1 MLRKRNVRKNNAE
14 RCFAKSKLQS
24 AMEYLMTYG
33 WAILIIAVVLGA
45 LFQLG
50 VFNANNFAPKA
61 PPGACQVFR
70 PNGPGT
76 TSFINL
82 EGVCSGELPQYVASF
97 DGVPIEGIKIPLF
110 HTTNFTISVWFYN
123 NNPAGTYY
131 GGSPGVPWS
140 TPIFDIYDAST
151 NNGVGGGQNFDFAG
165 LGANSGRNVTYGI
178 YWPYNTQTYTTPIG
192 STSPYI
198 WENVIITVYNY
209 DNVNITINGRT
220 YSTTFTAPASTALNS
235 LVTPALSFTSNP
247 PGGDEISSNIRI
259 ANVQLYSTTLTPQEI
274 KALYLEGIG
283 GPPIDLQ
290 HLVGWWPLNGNAN
303 DYSGNGYNGQI
314 NSGVTFVSNW
324 WSGYT
329 PP

>member
-1 MLRKRNVRKNNAE
+1 MKTFRKKLLE
-14 RCFAKSKLQS
+14 KSPAKAQS

-76 TSFINL
+76 TQFINL
-82 EGVCSGELPQYVASF
+82 EGVCSGEIPQYVGQF
-97 DGVPIEGIKIPLF
+97 
-110 HTTNFTISVWFYN
+110 N
-123 NNPAGTYY
+123 
-131 GGSPGVPWS
+131 
-140 TPIFDIYDAST
+140 
-151 NNGVGGGQNFDFAG
+151 GQNGYISTSDII
-165 LGANSGRNVTYGI
+165 VTSSNTITETAWVYM
-178 YWPYNTQTYTTPIG
+178 YPTTQTYSGLAYYGSQSTCGQTFAPYMQPTGLPGLSDWCSNFNPSGNGNFNNWNFVAFVQNGPNVVLYYNNEQFTGTISTLNMPTGTGEPVDIG
-192 STSPYI
+192 SGQFGSGQYFHG
-198 WENVIITVYNY
+198 Y
-209 DNVNITINGRT
+209 
-220 YSTTFTAPASTALNS
+220 
-235 LVTPALSFTSNP
+235 
-247 PGGDEISSNIRI
+247 I
-259 ANVQLYSTTLTPQEI
+259 ANIQLYNTTLSSSEI
-274 KALYLEGIG
+274 QALYQEGIG

-290 HLVGWWPLNGNAN
+290 NLVGWWPLNGNAN

-314 NSGVTFVSNW
+314 NGGVTFVSNW